1 MTRIAIDTFATRPP
15 WNCGG
20 VYEYTRHLLH
30 HFQALA
36 PEYGCD
42 VTALVGRNYGSLVE
56 GLQDSASFRT
66 ITSRGIE
73 QPRFWRYGGCG
84 SQSRRLEADV
94 VLLPTPDVLPVLMP
108 RYVVTIHD
116 VPFLKTNSYSRF
128 KNWRFRLLVGQVAQN
143 ACRILADSE
152 YTKADIVRHMGIAPE
167 KITVVYLSHSHDR
180 YNTEPVDEGL
190 RHRVTEKWKLQRP
203 YILHYGTL
211 QPRKNLVRLIEAYDL
226 MLAQHPELGFDL
238 VLAGMKGWQYEPILE
253 AAGRILAPKRVVLT
267 GPVDEDELA
276 ALVKGAALTVIPSLC
291 EGFCLPMLE
300 SMACGVPTV
309 VANSSCL
316 PEVSGGVL
324 RYFDGE
330 SVEQIA
336 QTMCSVLQSPSE
348 QQSLRQAGLKRAA
361 EFSWERCARETLQ
374 ALRQVAT
381 GL

>member
-1 MTRIAIDTFATRPP
+1 
-15 WNCGG
+15 
-20 VYEYTRHLLH
+20 
-30 HFQALA
+30 
-36 PEYGCD
+36 
-42 VTALVGRNYGSLVE
+42 
-56 GLQDSASFRT
+56 
-66 ITSRGIE
+66 
-73 QPRFWRYGGCG
+73 
-84 SQSRRLEADV
+84 
-94 VLLPTPDVLPVLMP
+94 
-108 RYVVTIHD
+108 
-116 VPFLKTNSYSRF
+116 
-128 KNWRFRLLVGQVAQN
+128 
-143 ACRILADSE
+143 
-152 YTKADIVRHMGIAPE
+152 MGIAPE

>member
-1 MTRIAIDTFATRPP
+1 
-15 WNCGG
+15 